1 MGQNLRTSVAL
12 SEDVGS
18 VVLLAIVSS
27 RHVCATKTYFEAKH
41 FIDEGDM
48 NQTIRGRLVADWR
61 RPFMEFLHRIP
72 QGVDRQSMP

>member
-1 MGQNLRTSVAL
+1 MLEAGEMGQNLRTSVAL

-41 FIDEGDM
+41 
-48 NQTIRGRLVADWR
+48 LYA
-61 RPFMEFLHRIP
+61 
-72 QGVDRQSMP
+72 SS